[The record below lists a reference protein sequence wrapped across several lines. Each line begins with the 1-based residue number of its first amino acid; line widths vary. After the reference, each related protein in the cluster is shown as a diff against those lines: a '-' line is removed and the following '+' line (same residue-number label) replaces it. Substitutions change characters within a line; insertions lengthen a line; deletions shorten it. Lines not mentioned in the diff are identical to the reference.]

1 MPTGVKKPKQKASV
15 EGSVGKIATAV
26 IAKLRNDTFPSLAA
40 LNAGI
45 RKAVKEFND
54 KPFQK
59 RPGSRRSIF
68 ETDLARIIEMQEKDI
83 KLVDLSYEKRLEL
96 LLETLIQE
104 RENRLINRL
113 IRNAYFKYPCASLE
127 SLDYDSRQIKKS
139 TILNLATMGFVSN
152 ATNLVITGPTGA
164 GKTYLACAL
173 GVEACRQTYRVL
185 YIRIPDLMRNFENQN
200 DNLRELTKYRKRIG
214 NYQILILDE
223 WLNYKISEKDAKN
236 LYELFEQRSGN
247 HSTVFVGQYPVDE
260 WHGRLGGGTQADSIM
275 DRIIHNAYE
284 IPTNETNLRKLYD
297 SKNLKKLVDEIE
309 S

>member
-1 MPTGVKKPKQKASV
+1 MNIEIKKSLSV
-15 EGSVGKIATAV
+15 LELG
-26 IAKLRNDTFPSLAA
+26 
-40 LNAGI
+40 
-45 RKAVKEFND
+45 
-54 KPFQK
+54 
-59 RPGSRRSIF
+59 
-68 ETDLARIIEMQEKDI
+68 DLARIIEMQEKDI

-113 IRNAYFKYPCASLE
+113 IRNAYFKYSGASLE

-185 YIRIPDLMRNFENQN
+185 YIRMPDLMRNFENQS

-297 SKNLKKLVDEIE
+297 SKKLKKLVDEIE

>member
-1 MPTGVKKPKQKASV
+1 
-15 EGSVGKIATAV
+15 
-26 IAKLRNDTFPSLAA
+26 
-40 LNAGI
+40 
-45 RKAVKEFND
+45 
-54 KPFQK
+54 
-59 RPGSRRSIF
+59 
-68 ETDLARIIEMQEKDI
+68 
-83 KLVDLSYEKRLEL
+83 
-96 LLETLIQE
+96 
-104 RENRLINRL
+104 
-113 IRNAYFKYPCASLE
+113 
-127 SLDYDSRQIKKS
+127 
-139 TILNLATMGFVSN
+139 
-152 ATNLVITGPTGA
+152 
-164 GKTYLACAL
+164 
-173 GVEACRQTYRVL
+173 
-185 YIRIPDLMRNFENQN
+185 MRNFENQN

-297 SKNLKKLVDEIE
+297 SKKLKKLVDEIE

>member
-1 MPTGVKKPKQKASV
+1 
-15 EGSVGKIATAV
+15 
-26 IAKLRNDTFPSLAA
+26 
-40 LNAGI
+40 
-45 RKAVKEFND
+45 
-54 KPFQK
+54 
-59 RPGSRRSIF
+59 
-68 ETDLARIIEMQEKDI
+68 
-83 KLVDLSYEKRLEL
+83 
-96 LLETLIQE
+96 
-104 RENRLINRL
+104 
-113 IRNAYFKYPCASLE
+113 
-127 SLDYDSRQIKKS
+127 
-139 TILNLATMGFVSN
+139 MGFVSN

-185 YIRIPDLMRNFENQN
+185 YIRMPDLMRNFENQN
-200 DNLRELTKYRKRIG
+200 DNLRELTKHRKRIG

-247 HSTVFVGQYPVDE
+247 HSTVFVGQYPIDE

-297 SKNLKKLVDEIE
+297 SKKLKKLVDEIE